1 MGGKSSFFVL
11 IGIVAFLSL
20 SLALLAGYVFLVQ
33 DRDPNNTKSI
43 TETVKVPKDDE
54 IVKSLLFEDKLP
66 FNLKSNNPDKIS
78 VIVVSVE
85 VWYYKKAE
93 GIKDST
99 LKVEGNKSKLQEIVG
114 TYFQELSIEQV
125 MTPSAKEDARKEL
138 TKRMNEFLTS
148 NEWSKRDIVYT
159 VVFDQ
164 WFYQ

>member
-20 SLALLAGYVFLVQ
+20 SLALLATYVLLQ
-33 DRDPNNTKSI
+33 DRNPSNYVNAAQ
-43 TETVKVPKDDE
+43 TEKVPKDDE
-54 IVKSLLFEDKLP
+54 LVKLRLFEEKSP
-66 FNLKSNNPDKIS
+66 FNLKSDDPQKSPIL
-78 VIVVSVE
+78 VVSLE
-85 VWYYKKAE
+85 VWYYKKVK

-99 LKVEGNKSKLQEIVG
+99 VKVEGNKSKLQELVG

-125 MTPSAKEDARKEL
+125 IVPEAKENARKEL
-138 TKRMNEFLTS
+138 TKRMNDFLTS
-148 NEWSKRDIVYT
+148 NEYTKQDIVYT